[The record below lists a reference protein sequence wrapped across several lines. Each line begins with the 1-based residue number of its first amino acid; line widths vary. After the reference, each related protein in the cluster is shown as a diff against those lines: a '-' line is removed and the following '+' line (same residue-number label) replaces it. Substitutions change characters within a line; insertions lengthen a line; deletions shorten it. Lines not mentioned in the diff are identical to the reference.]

1 MAKKTHYDLII
12 VGAGPAG
19 MTAGVYAARKQI
31 STLIIT
37 ENVGGQ
43 ALWSS
48 GVENYLGY
56 IYITGAE
63 LVQKFEEHLKTFD
76 VELEFARVVGL
87 HRVGGEFRVET
98 ERGEAYTARD
108 VIVAA
113 GKAPRLLDVPGEKE
127 FTGRGVT
134 YCST

>member
-1 MAKKTHYDLII
+1 MASKTHYDLII

-31 STLIIT
+31 STLILT

-76 VELEFARVVGL
+76 IEPNSPGL
-87 HRVGGEFRVET
+87 S
-98 ERGEAYTARD
+98 A
-108 VIVAA
+108 
-113 GKAPRLLDVPGEKE
+113 
-127 FTGRGVT
+127 
-134 YCST
+134 